1 MDVKAAWKFTNLRTD
16 LPLDGDS
23 ASQFIPWLMAIMV
36 YLGILSM
43 SGVAVF
49 DAILSGWSRAVT
61 GTVTVQIPSLG
72 PTAELEDEEARTSRA
87 VRTLEALPNVDTLR
101 VLTNSEI
108 DALIAPWLGE
118 DVTSAEL
125 PLPALIDIV
134 MTDDSTNAVDEL
146 REAVTAVVPDAIV
159 DDHRKWFEHLIDLT
173 EGFRV
178 LAIGASLVVTAALG
192 LTIVFATRASLAEF
206 REVISVLHFIGARD
220 NYIASQFAKRTLNS
234 ALRGS
239 VAGLLAGG
247 ISILSIGWLAR
258 NVESGFLPDVELG
271 IYFWLAIPMVAL
283 VAALLAM
290 TTAFVTVLRTLRTMI

>member
-1 MDVKAAWKFTNLRTD
+1 
-16 LPLDGDS
+16 
-23 ASQFIPWLMAIMV
+23 MAIMV
-36 YLGILSM
+36 YLGILSI
-43 SGVAVF
+43 SGVTVF

-72 PTAELEDEEARTSRA
+72 PTSELKDEQARTARA
-87 VRTLEALPNVDTLR
+87 VRTLEALPNVATLR

-125 PLPALIDIV
+125 PLPVLIDIV
-134 MTDDSTNAVDEL
+134 MTDDSTNAVDKL
-146 REAVTAVVPDAIV
+146 REAVTDVVPDAIV

-178 LAIGASLVVTAALG
+178 LAIGASLVVTAALA
-192 LTIVFATRASLAEF
+192 LTIIYATRASLAEF

-220 NYIASQFAKRTLNS
+220 NYIAIQFAKRTLNS
-234 ALRGS
+234 ALLGS
-239 VAGLLAGG
+239 LAGLLSGG

-258 NVESGFLPDVELG
+258 NVESGFLPEVELG
-271 IYFWLAIPMVAL
+271 FYFWLAIPVIAL

-290 TTAFVTVLRTLRTMI
+290 TTAFITVLRTLRTMI